1 MTMEGLV
8 DDILHRQQNN
18 DNRRQNKLNGQR
30 QLTSRKSL
38 VPRFFQSDHPKEDH
52 FQRNIAE
59 A

>member
-1 MTMEGLV
+1 MTMGDLV
-8 DDILHRQQNN
+8 DHILHRQQNN
-18 DNRRQNKLNGQR
+18 DNRRPNKLNGQR

-38 VPRFFQSDHPKEDH
+38 VPRLFQSDHPKEDH